1 MGSAVSSSGKGFCMN
16 IAFLPVRLTS
26 INFKSASKNQSVNFT
41 CKGDTFEKSVKK
53 GSFEEFDNWRKENN
67 YDSKKILETI
77 SNPKNEIGHGANHV
91 VYEIEDCPN
100 FVLRIPIRNNLSS
113 SKTDNIEFEKKENQN
128 PNNNIEQTVGY
139 INFYKNNNESSP
151 DRIEIARRVSGKSY
165 GVPDPTVLY
174 GEKGLREGE
183 LPYDS
188 PERAQQYR
196 DLLDIVSHYDDEVFS
211 DLIEKIDEI
220 YDAGYSIDCLNPNN
234 FLLANNEINII
245 DLNKSSVKPDYFD
258 ILYALTNIQ
267 YLNTYNPSCIP
278 SITEEDKNVAINETQ
293 IIIDKFFKAM
303 ERNGIKA
310 DYDNRTTKADIL
322 FQSLPFKMH
331 LFYNGYRDIR
341 NDQTREYLEANNL
354 I

>member
-1 MGSAVSSSGKGFCMN
+1 M
-16 IAFLPVRLTS
+16 
-26 INFKSASKNQSVNFT
+26 
-41 CKGDTFEKSVKK
+41 
-53 GSFEEFDNWRKENN
+53 
-67 YDSKKILETI
+67 
-77 SNPKNEIGHGANHV
+77 
-91 VYEIEDCPN
+91 
-100 FVLRIPIRNNLSS
+100 
-113 SKTDNIEFEKKENQN
+113 
-128 PNNNIEQTVGY
+128 
-139 INFYKNNNESSP
+139 
-151 DRIEIARRVSGKSY
+151 
-165 GVPDPTVLY
+165 
-174 GEKGLREGE
+174 
-183 LPYDS
+183 
-188 PERAQQYR
+188 
-196 DLLDIVSHYDDEVFS
+196 DIVSHYDDEVFS